1 MKLVKII
8 KYKDTA
14 IKIYHNGV
22 EPFPYEYSFRQD
34 GELVRDR
41 SSTSSIKRCIRLA
54 KEDYDSEE
62 LV

>member
-14 IKIYHNGV
+14 IKIYNN
-22 EPFPYEYSFRQD
+22 EMEYFPYEYSFRQD

-41 SSTSSIKRCIRLA
+41 SSTSSIERCIRLA
-54 KEDYDSEE
+54 KEDYDSEDI
-62 LV
+62 